1 VPVDYNGRMA
11 EAYDL
16 GRSLS
21 DTTLRV
27 WMDAAAPFVPTG
39 HGSILDLGAGT
50 GRFSA
55 SLAHRFGGPVIALEP
70 ATAMRA
76 RAVGRRPHGQVH
88 HVAGSAEAIPLRSA
102 SVRVVWASQVLH
114 HVQDLS
120 AAGAEMNRVLVPG
133 GRVLVRGLY
142 TDLPGQWPLV
152 RFFPGLLRV
161 GTTTFP
167 SWPSIRGG
175 HESGGLTLIASE
187 RVQQIIAG
195 GLRELYDRTRHR
207 AESGLELLDDGE
219 FRQGLVALADA
230 ATHDAAEPVREA
242 LDLAV
247 FASHVGVAHRDPGDP
262 TDRQIGDEG
271 MITPP

>member
-1 VPVDYNGRMA
+1 
-11 EAYDL
+11 
-16 GRSLS
+16 
-21 DTTLRV
+21 
-27 WMDAAAPFVPTG
+27 
-39 HGSILDLGAGT
+39 
-50 GRFSA
+50 
-55 SLAHRFGGPVIALEP
+55 
-70 ATAMRA
+70 
-76 RAVGRRPHGQVH
+76 
-88 HVAGSAEAIPLRSA
+88 
-102 SVRVVWASQVLH
+102 
-114 HVQDLS
+114 
-120 AAGAEMNRVLVPG
+120 MNRVLVPG

-175 HESGGLTLIASE
+175 LESGGLTLIASE